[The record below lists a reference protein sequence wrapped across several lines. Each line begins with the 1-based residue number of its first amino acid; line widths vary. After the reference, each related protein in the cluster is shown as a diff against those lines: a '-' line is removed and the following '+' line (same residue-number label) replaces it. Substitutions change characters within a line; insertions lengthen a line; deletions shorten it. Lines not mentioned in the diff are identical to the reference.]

1 MSKQNTAYDFSLFE
15 PQRKELPQKPN
26 NVIQLPQKQLE
37 ENRKLK
43 RKPFRLIATF
53 LSMALIVSLV
63 GTMVYGQVQLTELTE
78 QLNAATKQLD
88 EQTSVH
94 TQLKMRSDSL
104 LSLQA
109 AEGYAKDKLGMSKI
123 SYSQVVPI
131 KLSEGDKGQ
140 VLDQHAAGNW
150 WSSLWDSLQNLLS

>member
-1 MSKQNTAYDFSLFE
+1 MSKHSTAYDFSLFE

-37 ENRKLK
+37 ENRGLK
-43 RKPFRLIATF
+43 RKPLRMIATF
-53 LSMALIVSLV
+53 FSMALIVSLV
-63 GTMVYGQVQLTELTE
+63 ATMVYGQVQLTELTE
-78 QLNAATKQLD
+78 QVNAATKQLD

-109 AEGYAKDKLGMSKI
+109 AESHAKDKLGMSKI

-140 VLDQHAAGNW
+140 VLDENAAGNW
-150 WSSLWDSLQNLLS
+150 FSSLWDSLQNLLS